1 MRNRI
6 ALVVGVLAAA
16 AVSGTALAEDTPAPA
31 APPPS
36 PFTFSANVNAVTD
49 YYFRGLTQ
57 TWGQP
62 AIQGGFDASHTSGL
76 YAGFWASNVSGNQF
90 AGGSLETDWYGGYNY
105 KLNDDF
111 TLGAGLLYYWY
122 PNANYNKAAACATMV
137 CPDQSYNTFEGNL
150 SAAWKFLTFK
160 WSYAFTD
167 YFGANKST
175 GYDGDTS
182 GTMYFDLSANY
193 PLKVL
198 GGLNIIAHVGYTYYS
213 AETVTPLNGETD
225 PSYWDWKLGVSKT
238 WEGGWNLGLFYV
250 QGSNNFWENTQSLST
265 TAPDTKDLNK
275 AMVLL
280 QFGKTF

>member
-1 MRNRI
+1 MRI
-6 ALVVGVLAAA
+6 GLVVGVLAAA
-16 AVSGTALAEDTPAPA
+16 TASITGHAEDAPA
-31 APPPS
+31 VLAPPAS
-36 PFTFSANVNAVTD
+36 PYTFTANVNAVTD

-90 AGGSLETDWYGGYNY
+90 AGGSLETDWCGGYSH

-111 TLGAGLLYYWY
+111 TLGAGLIYYWY
-122 PNANYNKAAACATMV
+122 PNANYNQAAGCATTACA
-137 CPDQSYNTFEGNL
+137 DQSYNTFEGNL

-167 YFGANKST
+167 YFGANQST
-175 GYDGDTS
+175 GYDGDTN

-198 GGLNIIAHVGYTYYS
+198 GGLNIIAHVGYTHYS
-213 AETVTPLNGETD
+213 AEVLPPGFNGETD

-238 WEGGWNLGLFYV
+238 WDAGWNLGLFYV

-275 AMVLL
+275 AMVFV